1 MLANIQVSVEI
12 QVFAVLFFIKK
23 AASLTVCQL
32 PRDFQAHLQATETFG
47 TTSPLHSEGNHLVLG
62 LPCKVPYSLLSG
74 ITFCLFF
81 KSKKEGRAVPRLFG
95 KQFAKHFDGYS
106 MRLNMV
112 PHSHRPPKIKYV

>member
-12 QVFAVLFFIKK
+12 QVSAVLFFIKK

-32 PRDFQAHLQATETFG
+32 PHDFQAHLQAIEAVG
-47 TTSPLHSEGNHLVLG
+47 ATSPLHSEGNHLVLG

-81 KSKKEGRAVPRLFG
+81 KSRKEGGGTKRLSG
-95 KQFAKHFDGYS
+95 QQPVKAFDGYS

-112 PHSHRPPKIKYV
+112 PHSHRLPKIKYV